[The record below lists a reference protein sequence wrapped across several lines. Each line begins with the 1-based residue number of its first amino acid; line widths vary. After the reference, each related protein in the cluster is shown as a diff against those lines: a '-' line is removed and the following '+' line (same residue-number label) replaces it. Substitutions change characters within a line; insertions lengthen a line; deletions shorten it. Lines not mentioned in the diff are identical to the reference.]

1 MKAALLSSLINVDLF
16 GNAIQLNYKGKT
28 SYKTRLG
35 TFITIGM
42 ATFILFFGLYS
53 LIEIYE
59 YKNPQITQFAIY
71 EKRYESESF
80 NFGESYGAI
89 TFGFQDPSTL

>member
-1 MKAALLSSLINVDLF
+1 MKASLLSSLLEFDLF
-16 GNAIQLNYKGKT
+16 GNAIQLNYKGKS

-35 TFITIGM
+35 SLVTIGM

-71 EKRYESESF
+71 EKRY
-80 NFGESYGAI
+80 
-89 TFGFQDPSTL
+89 